1 MTVKLQIKEILYLLS
16 AMKDVATAQG
26 KQSLTPLQ
34 QSSLKAVYAH
44 VFGHKDELQFTQL
57 LESPLSSFTQVFPNA
72 IKAEYLLRFL
82 VVTALMDRTID
93 GEKIKTVFEYAKA
106 AHINPHYLSQLKKT
120 LEGDFQWLI
129 KDIMR
134 KNLESFDIF
143 PALEDEKDIDNWL
156 FPYRGDKK
164 NLQLAQRYESLRHL
178 PKESFG
184 YHIWMQFKKN
194 NYKFPGEEEGA
205 NYQFIMPH
213 DSLHVLSEYDTSPYG
228 ELLVS
233 VFTSTMLQKNSID
246 GHVIPVIYSF
256 YLGIKINELAGSA
269 QVMIDPYEFWDA
281 WYRGSQMQINLY
293 SKGWNIWDVA
303 EIPLTELRKLY
314 HVLPR
319 AKSNERKTY

>member
-1 MTVKLQIKEILYLLS
+1 
-16 AMKDVATAQG
+16 
-26 KQSLTPLQ
+26 
-34 QSSLKAVYAH
+34 
-44 VFGHKDELQFTQL
+44 
-57 LESPLSSFTQVFPNA
+57 
-72 IKAEYLLRFL
+72 
-82 VVTALMDRTID
+82 
-93 GEKIKTVFEYAKA
+93 
-106 AHINPHYLSQLKKT
+106 
-120 LEGDFQWLI
+120 
-129 KDIMR
+129 
-134 KNLESFDIF
+134 
-143 PALEDEKDIDNWL
+143 
-156 FPYRGDKK
+156 
-164 NLQLAQRYESLRHL
+164 
-178 PKESFG
+178 
-184 YHIWMQFKKN
+184 
-194 NYKFPGEEEGA
+194 
-205 NYQFIMPH
+205 MPH

-281 WYRGSQMQINLY
+281 WHRGSQMQINLY